1 MAKMTIKID
10 ESTKIGKVL
19 IALIEALQE
28 ESIVEVV
35 KAPNAVTIKAI
46 EDVKKGINVKRVN
59 NSKELFDELGI

>member
-10 ESTKIGKVL
+10 ESTKIG

>member
-10 ESTKIGKVL
+10 ESTKIGKAL